1 MTKNMEITDVLR
13 ELEPTVESLLN
24 RHLNL
29 TKVWYPHQYV
39 PYSDGE
45 SFGRKNN
52 RGEVE
57 LAGKEWDPIDSK
69 LGEVAQIAWYVNLL
83 TEDNLPS
90 YHHEI
95 ATKFGR
101 DGAWGT
107 WVHRWTAE
115 ENRHGVAMREF
126 AHVTRAID
134 PVELEDTRM
143 HHMGHGYNSG
153 DKTPLEAVAYV
164 TMQELA
170 TRIAHRNTG
179 EICKQEGNVPAE
191 QLLARISADENLHM
205 IFYRDLGK
213 AALDIAPNLMMRAI
227 ANEVVGFKMP
237 GDTIPNFKEHSRKIA
252 DAGIYDLQLHVDDVL
267 EPTFK
272 KWQIFER
279 EDLTGDGA
287 VARDEIGFALE
298 LIKGAA
304 SKFVTKRE
312 ARREAAKAVEEH

>member
-1 MTKNMEITDVLR
+1 METTDVLR
-13 ELEPTVESLLN
+13 ELEPTVENLIN
-24 RHLNL
+24 RHLSL
-29 TKVWYPHQYV
+29 SKDWYPHQYV

-45 SFGRKNN
+45 NYERRNKSG
-52 RGEVE
+52 VIE
-57 LAGKEWDPIDSK
+57 LAGRDWESTQSK

-95 ATKFGR
+95 ATKFSR

-115 ENRHGVAMREF
+115 ENRHSVAMREF

-134 PVELEDTRM
+134 PVDLEDTRM
-143 HHMGHGYNSG
+143 HHMSHGYDSS
-153 DKTPLEAVAYV
+153 DKTPLGAIAYV

-179 EICKQEGNVPAE
+179 IICKNEGNVLAD

-213 AALDIAPNLMMRAI
+213 AALDLIPNQMMRVI
-227 ANEVVGFKMP
+227 TNEVTSFKMP
-237 GDTIPNFKEHSRKIA
+237 GDTIPNFKQHAKKIA
-252 DAGIYDLQLHVDDVL
+252 KAGIYDLDLHVTEVL

-272 KWQIFER
+272 KWNIFDR

-287 VARDEIGFALE
+287 AARDELGNVLEFLKVAARNFAE
-298 LIKGAA
+298 RNAEEKAA
-304 SKFVTKRE
+304 TND
-312 ARREAAKAVEEH
+312 AR